1 MQRHSLYFARLPV
14 QTESQEPQKNQTRV
28 QIVRHWMKDPPRLK
42 KSRHLQKLS
51 RLLAAIKKLL
61 RHHVILLPKD
71 RKSTRLKS
79 RHLQKLSRLLAAI
92 KKLLRHHVILLPKE
106 VAKTIQLRP
115 RPLQVIRPMEVQAV
129 APLAIRTYLP
139 AAPLTTTS
147 ENTTS
152 PKSLSTR
159 MLLHTTRLL
168 SPVTRQT
175 APVPKALR
183 SHR

>member
-14 QTESQEPQKNQTRV
+14 QTESQEPQKNQTRA

-61 RHHVILLPKD
+61 RHHVILLPK
-71 RKSTRLKS
+71 
-79 RHLQKLSRLLAAI
+79 
-92 KKLLRHHVILLPKE
+92 E
-106 VAKTIQLRP
+106 VAKTIRLRP

-129 APLAIRTYLP
+129 APLAIQTYLP

>member
-14 QTESQEPQKNQTRV
+14 QTESQEPQKNQTRA

-51 RLLAAIKKLL
+51 RLLAAIKKL
-61 RHHVILLPKD
+61 RHHVTLLPKG
-71 RKSTRLKS
+71 
-79 RHLQKLSRLLAAI
+79 
-92 KKLLRHHVILLPKE
+92 
-106 VAKTIQLRP
+106 VAQTIRLRP

-129 APLAIRTYLP
+129 APLAIQTYLP
-139 AAPLTTTS
+139 AVPLTTTS
-147 ENTTS
+147 ENTIS

>member
-14 QTESQEPQKNQTRV
+14 QTESQEPQKNQTRA

-61 RHHVILLPKD
+61 RHHVILLPK
-71 RKSTRLKS
+71 
-79 RHLQKLSRLLAAI
+79 
-92 KKLLRHHVILLPKE
+92 E
-106 VAKTIQLRP
+106 VAKTIRLRP

>member
-14 QTESQEPQKNQTRV
+14 QTESQEPQKNQTRA

-42 KSRHLQKLS
+42 
-51 RLLAAIKKLL
+51 
-61 RHHVILLPKD
+61 
-71 RKSTRLKS
+71 KS

>member
-14 QTESQEPQKNQTRV
+14 QTESQEPLKNQTRA

-42 KSRHLQKLS
+42 KSRHLQKQPS
-51 RLLAAIKKLL
+51 LLAAQKHSL
-61 RHHVILLPKD
+61 RHHVTLLPKG
-71 RKSTRLKS
+71 
-79 RHLQKLSRLLAAI
+79 
-92 KKLLRHHVILLPKE
+92 
-106 VAKTIQLRP
+106 VAQTIRLRP

-129 APLAIRTYLP
+129 APLAIQTYLP
-139 AAPLTTTS
+139 AVPLTTTS
-147 ENTTS
+147 ENTIS
-152 PKSLSTR
+152 QKSLSTR

>member
-14 QTESQEPQKNQTRV
+14 QTESQEPQKNQTRA

-61 RHHVILLPKD
+61 RHHVILLPKG
-71 RKSTRLKS
+71 
-79 RHLQKLSRLLAAI
+79 
-92 KKLLRHHVILLPKE
+92 
-106 VAKTIQLRP
+106 VALTIRLRP
-115 RPLQVIRPMEVQAV
+115 RHLQVIRPMEVQAV

>member
-14 QTESQEPQKNQTRV
+14 QTESQEPQKNQTRA

-61 RHHVILLPKD
+61 RHHVILLPKG
-71 RKSTRLKS
+71 
-79 RHLQKLSRLLAAI
+79 
-92 KKLLRHHVILLPKE
+92 
-106 VAKTIQLRP
+106 VAQTIRLRP

-129 APLAIRTYLP
+129 APLAIQTYLP
-139 AAPLTTTS
+139 AVPLTTTS

>member
-14 QTESQEPQKNQTRV
+14 QTESQEPQKNQTRA

-61 RHHVILLPKD
+61 RHHVILLPKG
-71 RKSTRLKS
+71 
-79 RHLQKLSRLLAAI
+79 
-92 KKLLRHHVILLPKE
+92 
-106 VAKTIQLRP
+106 VALTIRLRP

-129 APLAIRTYLP
+129 DPLAIRTYLP